1 MAEQSFAES
10 RASSDPTPTIVW
22 LASRSSAL
30 VLMVQQLRGWRH
42 ARLGD
47 HRRSIL
53 AVFEL
58 GWISRVYTVKLQDR
72 IIMLEMKV
80 RAAELLPAGQDAQ
93 LAKLSPKQI
102 AALRFA
108 SDEEFGAL
116 LERAARENLP
126 PKDIKAAIKTWRPDL
141 HRT

>member
-1 MAEQSFAES
+1 MADQSFQSHAH
-10 RASSDPTPTIVW
+10 RPTHTAITWLFALLALIFMIQTIYFG
-22 LASRSSAL
+22 RE
-30 VLMVQQLRGWRH
+30 LRDW
-42 ARLGD
+42 AIIMT
-47 HRRSIL
+47 IL

-93 LAKLSPKQI
+93 LARLSPKQI

-108 SDEEFGAL
+108 SDEELGAL
-116 LERAARENLP
+116 LDRAARENLP
-126 PKDIKAAIKTWRPDL
+126 PKEIKAAVKTWRPDL

>member
-1 MAEQSFAES
+1 MADQSFQSHAH
-10 RASSDPTPTIVW
+10 RPTHTAITWLCAVVALIFMIQTIYFG
-22 LASRSSAL
+22 RE
-30 VLMVQQLRGWRH
+30 LRDW
-42 ARLGD
+42 AIIMT
-47 HRRSIL
+47 IL

-93 LAKLSPKQI
+93 LARLSPKQI

-108 SDEEFGAL
+108 SDEELGAL
-116 LERAARENLP
+116 LDRAARENLP
-126 PKDIKAAIKTWRPDL
+126 PKAIKAAVKTWRPDL

>member
-1 MAEQSFAES
+1 MAEQSFQSHAHRPVHTS
-10 RASSDPTPTIVW
+10 VVW
-22 LASRSSAL
+22 LFALVAL
-30 VLMVQQLRGWRH
+30 VLIVRQPGWQMRDW
-42 ARLGD
+42 ATLLA
-47 HRRSIL
+47 IL

-72 IIMLEMKV
+72 IIMLEEKV

-93 LAKLSPKQI
+93 LRKLSAKQI

-108 SDEEFGAL
+108 SDDEFGAL
-116 LERAARENLP
+116 LERAARENLS
-126 PKDIKAAIKTWRPDL
+126 PKDIKAAVRTWRPDL

>member
-1 MAEQSFAES
+1 MAEQSFENHAH
-10 RASSDPTPTIVW
+10 RPTHTTVVW
-22 LASRSSAL
+22 VFAL
-30 VLMVQQLRGWRH
+30 IALTLMVQQLRGSDTRDW
-42 ARLGD
+42 AIIFV
-47 HRRSIL
+47 IL

-72 IIMLEMKV
+72 IIMLEVKV
-80 RAAELLPAGQDAQ
+80 RAAELLPAGADAQ
-93 LAKLSPKQI
+93 LARLSAKQI

-108 SDEEFGAL
+108 SDQEFGPL